1 MDLELMAHADIF
13 VGSST
18 SGIPSII
25 YALRMSVYEKSLVG
39 GIASGPA
46 LFFLFSS
53 LFIFWGLHS

>member
-1 MDLELMAHADIF
+1 MAHADIF

-53 LFIFWGLHS
+53 LFVFWGLHS